1 MDMLIFLF
9 VLFLAFS
16 VAAWYWGA
24 DSTERL
30 TSCEW
35 ERRQNWHGRVL
46 LAPHSQR
53 VFPSSSYGLKFA
65 LMGLFPLIGKRH
77 FFR

>member
-9 VLFLAFS
+9 VLYLAFS

-24 DSTERL
+24 DSTESL

-35 ERRQNWHGRVL
+35 ERRQNW
-46 LAPHSQR
+46 
-53 VFPSSSYGLKFA
+53 YGIER
-65 LMGLFPLIGKRH
+65 GQGECC
-77 FFR
+77 